1 VKNLNDRTCLV
12 FPSLINEKP
21 PRAIDTGSDDVSY
34 RVSGAVETVY
44 AALVVQLGYTNLFR
58 SDAHWQ
64 NQAQYE
70 LEPGEVCGF
79 RQIDERHGEIELV
92 LSYSARAGDDTRRL
106 FQGAFERFLKRRSV
120 EISRLP
126 MVRCEQGHPQLRDAI
141 RQAIDNSREFFF
153 CPECGGR
160 MPTPRVEDIGVSAD
174 KAVREAE
181 ETADDRTKY
190 EVAVAWTK
198 AFRRDR
204 GDGEKKPSCFISYA
218 WGDRRHE
225 RWVEQLADHLQNADV
240 TVIFDRWHNRPGA
253 DIARFI
259 ERINKGSDFVCAVG
273 TPQYKKKDEA
283 AEDTDPVV
291 QAELRL
297 IKSKLMKR
305 DAVHDTVI
313 PLLSAGTK
321 EESFPPLLQGS
332 VFVDFR
338 DEAHFFPRLFELVL
352 AIHHIPF
359 EDKMARQHRDELSG
373 ASEIELRL
381 GRAKGR
387 AAQTRRRSSS
397 I

>member
-1 VKNLNDRTCLV
+1 
-12 FPSLINEKP
+12 LINEKP
-21 PRAIDTGSDDVSY
+21 PPAIDTGSDDVSF
-34 RVSGAVETVY
+34 RVLGAVETVY

-79 RQIDERHGEIELV
+79 RQIDERQGEIELV
-92 LSYSARAGDDTRRL
+92 LSYSASAGDDTRRL
-106 FQGAFERFLKRRSV
+106 FQGAFERFLKRRAV

-126 MVRCEQGHPQLRDAI
+126 MVRCDQDHQQLRDAI
-141 RQAIDNSREFFF
+141 RKAIDNSQEFFF
-153 CPECGGR
+153 CSECGGKIL
-160 MPTPRVEDIGVSAD
+160 TPRIEDIGMSAD

-190 EVAVAWTK
+190 EVAVAWIK

-218 WGDRRHE
+218 WGDPRHE

-240 TVIFDRWHNRPGA
+240 AVIFDRWHNRPGA

-259 ERINKGSDFVCAVG
+259 ERIDKGSDFVCAVG
-273 TPQYKKKDEA
+273 TPTYQQKDEA
-283 AEDTDPVV
+283 GDTDPVV

-313 PLLSAGTK
+313 PLLCAGTK
-321 EESFPPLLQGS
+321 DESFPPLLQGS
-332 VFVDFR
+332 VFLDFR
-338 DEAHFFPRLFELVL
+338 DEADFFSRLFELVL
-352 AIHHIPF
+352 TFHRIQF
-359 EDKMARQHRDELSG
+359 DDKMARQHRDEISR
-373 ASEIELRL
+373 ASEIDLHV
-381 GRAKGR
+381 GRIKGQI
-387 AAQTRRRSSS
+387 ARRVSSM
-397 I
+397 